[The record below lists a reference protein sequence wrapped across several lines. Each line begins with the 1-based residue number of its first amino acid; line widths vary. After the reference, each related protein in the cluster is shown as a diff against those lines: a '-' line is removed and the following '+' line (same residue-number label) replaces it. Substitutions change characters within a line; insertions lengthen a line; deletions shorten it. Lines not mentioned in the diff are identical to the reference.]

1 MGGSQ
6 RMRPAHFFVADKC
19 LHVFLSKKTCLH
31 VFLSKK
37 HVFMS
42 SCLKNMSSC
51 PVMQT
56 FAQSNCVFTPRFTL
70 TYKYLA

>member
-42 SCLKNMSSC
+42 I
-51 PVMQT
+51 MQT
-56 FAQSNCVFTPRFTL
+56 FAQTNCVFTPRSATNI
-70 TYKYLA
+70 

>member
-6 RMRPAHFFVADKC
+6 RVRPAHF
-19 LHVFLSKKTCLH
+19 LLLINVFMSSYL
-31 VFLSKK
+31 KK

-51 PVMQT
+51 PTMQT
-56 FAQSNCVFTPRFTL
+56 FAQSNCMFTPRSATNI
-70 TYKYLA
+70 